1 MWLICHNC
9 NAISHSLPISAKKI
23 EFDQFK
29 FGCEKKKSLLSKSEK
44 KMTDVQ
50 FTSSLMWTWKD
61 VNEKKLSDKHNEN
74 NRFTLW

>member
-1 MWLICHNC
+1 MW
-9 NAISHSLPISAKKI
+9 KEKI
-23 EFDQFK
+23 TFVE
-29 FGCEKKKSLLSKSEK
+29 EWEK

-61 VNEKKLSDKHNEN
+61 VNEKKLSDKQNEN